1 MVGGKLRSGLF
12 YEPTVLR
19 DATVAMKIAREETFG
34 PVAPLFR
41 FSTEDQAVAMSNDT
55 PFGLASYLYTRD
67 ISRAFRVA
75 EALEFGMV
83 GINAGSVSTT
93 AAPFG
98 GIKGSGLGR
107 EGLSPWP

>member
-1 MVGGKLRSGLF
+1 
-12 YEPTVLR
+12 
-19 DATVAMKIAREETFG
+19 MKIAREETFG

-55 PFGLASYLYTRD
+55 PFGLASYLFTRD

-83 GINAGSVSTT
+83 ESILARSRQLRRRSEASKGPVS
-93 AAPFG
+93 AARALTMAL
-98 GIKGSGLGR
+98 KNS
-107 EGLSPWP
+107 LS